1 MNKLLPA
8 ILLWLSLSCAFTCS
22 AQQTDAELQFVLVSD
37 VHYGIARANFRG
49 ARGVDATVVNA
60 ALVARLNGLPAA
72 VLPKDGGLRAGQ
84 AVGAVDFVSVTG
96 DVANRMEAGDGAN
109 IQSAAT
115 SWSQFSSQYLGDL
128 KLPDRS
134 GGLAPLFVV
143 PGNHDA
149 SNAVGHFKLARAAD
163 PTSMIEMYNRMM
175 RPAVPLTADTFRYRR
190 DVIRTSRNIS
200 GVHLVFIT
208 LWPDAATRAW
218 LEKDLAAVSPA
229 TPVFIFA
236 HDPPDSDAK
245 HFVNPNGSHDVN
257 KTDKFE
263 NLLGDVYADGSDTA
277 GAPLMEQTAL
287 ERFLK
292 RHPNITAYFHGHSNF
307 NQFYVW
313 TGPGHSVV
321 LHTFRVDSPMKGA
334 ASASDET
341 RLSFQLAT
349 INLEA
354 RTLTVREC
362 LWNSDPAHPASP
374 LMWGAS
380 TTVAFAPRP
389 VSAPAKMRGHGA
401 GR

>member
-8 ILLWLSLSCAFTCS
+8 IFLWVALASAFTCS
-22 AQQTDAELQFVLVSD
+22 AQQPNADLQFVLVSD
-37 VHYGIARANFRG
+37 VHYGIERANFRG
-49 ARGVDATVVNA
+49 AKGVDATVVNA

-84 AVGAVDFVSVTG
+84 TVGAVDFVSVTG
-96 DVANRMEAGDGAN
+96 DVANRMEAGDSAN
-109 IQSAAT
+109 IQSAAV
-115 SWSQFSSQYLGDL
+115 SWSQFASQYLGDL

-134 GGLAPLFVV
+134 GSLAPLFVV

-149 SNAVGHFKLARAAD
+149 SNAVGHFKLAKAAD
-163 PTSMIEMYNRMM
+163 PTSMIEIYNRMM
-175 RPAVPLTADTFRYRR
+175 HPAVPLTAGTYRYTR

-208 LWPDAATRAW
+208 VWPDVATREW

-245 HFVNPNGSHDVN
+245 HFVNPNGAHDVN
-257 KTDKFE
+257 ETDKFE
-263 NLLGDVYADGSDTA
+263 NLLGDVYADGPASA
-277 GAPLMEQTAL
+277 GAALIEQNAF
-287 ERFLK
+287 EQFLK

-307 NQFYVW
+307 NQFYDW

-334 ASASDET
+334 VSASDET
-341 RLSFQLAT
+341 KLSFQVAT
-349 INLEA
+349 IDLAA

-362 LWNSDPAHPASP
+362 LWNADPSHPASP
-374 LMWGAS
+374 LIWGAS

-389 VSAPAKMRGHGA
+389 VSALAKVRGH
-401 GR
+401 